1 MKKNIWI
8 IGCSSGIGLQLVKL
22 YLEAG
27 NNLVASA
34 RNAKS
39 SYELQEL
46 QKQYKENLK
55 IINTDVSD
63 ISALEKSTKEVFTHF
78 SMVDLVIFNAGVYE
92 AMTYENW
99 QINHF
104 ENMANINYL
113 GAVRVIN
120 TLIPYFKTQGF
131 GRCVFNASL
140 SSYFGLP
147 YGGAYSAS
155 KAALVNFAQ
164 AIQPELLNQN
174 INIQIIN
181 HGFVKTR
188 LTDKND
194 FEMPELMSSL
204 EAAQNIYKGLE
215 DEYSFEIRFPFKLS
229 LFLRVLNYLPY
240 KLSLAITRKLLK

>member
-1 MKKNIWI
+1 M
-8 IGCSSGIGLQLVKL
+8 L
-22 YLEAG
+22 
-27 NNLVASA
+27 
-34 RNAKS
+34 
-39 SYELQEL
+39 EL
-46 QKQYKENLK
+46 QKKSYGLEELKKQYKDKLRVL
-55 IINTDVSD
+55 NTDVSNFELLQD
-63 ISALEKSTKEVFTHF
+63 STKEVFSYF
-78 SMVDLVIFNAGVYE
+78 KQVDMVIFNAGVYE
-92 AMTYENW
+92 AMKYDKW
-99 QINHF
+99 QIAHF
-104 ENMANINYL
+104 ENMTNINYL
-113 GAVRVIN
+113 GAVRVLD
-120 TLIPYFKTQGF
+120 TLIPYFKAQGF

-164 AIQPELLNQN
+164 SIQPELLNEN

-194 FEMPELMSSL
+194 FDMPQLMSSVD
-204 EAAQNIYKGLE
+204 AAKNIYQGLD